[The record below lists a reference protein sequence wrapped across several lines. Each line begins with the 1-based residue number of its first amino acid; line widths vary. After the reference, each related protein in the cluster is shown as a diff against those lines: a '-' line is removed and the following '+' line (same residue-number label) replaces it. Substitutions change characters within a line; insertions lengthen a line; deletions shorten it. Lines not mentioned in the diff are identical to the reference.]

1 MTNEKLNYVTK
12 NELANSLGVSL
23 STINRK
29 LKEIPHIKWGT
40 SDKSRVL
47 FEVSKINEYLRGP
60 SPSKESGGV
69 NL

>member
-1 MTNEKLNYVTK
+1 MTNEKINYIGK
-12 NELANSLGVSL
+12 SELANSLGVSL

-29 LKEIPHIKWGT
+29 LKEIPHIKYGK
-40 SDKSRVL
+40 SAHSRVL
-47 FEVSKINEYLRGP
+47 SEVSKVNEYLRGH